1 MNVARYVNMS
11 FIGIALLGWV
21 ILAEFAGWCLG
32 LAGASYNPEMLGH
45 NFRLGNLLGLAMAV
59 LSTLYIKRRY
69 NTLAME
75 IGNEL
80 SRVTWPTWSETKL
93 STIVVIVVTIIIALI
108 LGAFDYVW
116 AQLSSLVYDI

>member
-11 FIGIALLGWV
+11 FVGLALLAWV
-21 ILAEFAGWCLG
+21 ILSEFAGWGLG
-32 LAGASYNPEMLGH
+32 LAGAAYNPEMLGA
-45 NFRLGNLLGLAMAV
+45 NFRLANLLGLGMAV
-59 LSTLYIKRRY
+59 VLTFYLRRRY
-69 NTLAME
+69 STLAME

-80 SRVTWPTWSETKL
+80 SRVTWPTWPETRL
-93 STIVVIVVTIIIALI
+93 STIVVIIVTVIIALI

>member
-11 FIGIALLGWV
+11 FVGLALLAWV
-21 ILAEFAGWCLG
+21 ILSEFAGWGLG
-32 LAGASYNPEMLGH
+32 LIGAAYNPEMLGA
-45 NFRLGNLLGLAMAV
+45 NFRLANLVGLGLAV
-59 LSTLYIKRRY
+59 GLTLYLRRRY
-69 NTLAME
+69 STLAME

-80 SRVTWPTWSETKL
+80 SRVTWPTWPETRL
-93 STIVVIVVTIIIALI
+93 STIVVIIVTVIIALI

>member
-11 FIGIALLGWV
+11 FVGLALLAWV
-21 ILAEFAGWCLG
+21 ILSEFAGWGLG
-32 LAGASYNPEMLGH
+32 LVGASYNPEMLGA
-45 NFRLGNLLGLAMAV
+45 NFRLANLLGLGMAIV
-59 LSTLYIKRRY
+59 LTFYLRRRY
-69 NTLAME
+69 STLAME

-80 SRVTWPTWSETKL
+80 SRVTWPTWPETRL
-93 STIVVIVVTIIIALI
+93 STIVVMIVTVIIALI

>member
-11 FIGIALLGWV
+11 FVGIALLSWV
-21 ILAEFAGWCLG
+21 ILSEFAGWGLG
-32 LAGASYNPEMLGH
+32 LVGAAYNPEMLGH
-45 NFRLGNLLGLAMAV
+45 NFRLANLIGLGMAIGM
-59 LSTLYIKRRY
+59 TLYVKRRY
-69 NTLAME
+69 ATLAME

-80 SRVTWPTWSETKL
+80 SRVTWPTWSETRL
-93 STIVVIVVTIIIALI
+93 STIVVIIVTIIIALI